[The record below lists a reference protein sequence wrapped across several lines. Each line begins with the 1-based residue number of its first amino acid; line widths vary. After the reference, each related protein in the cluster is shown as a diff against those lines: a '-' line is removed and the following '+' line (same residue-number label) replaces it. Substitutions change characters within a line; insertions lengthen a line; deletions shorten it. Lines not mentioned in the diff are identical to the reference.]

1 MTELIISLLI
11 FQAEYF
17 DNSTVP
23 ALKVGK
29 PARGGANAENRELIS
44 RKQHCRPHLLAEAL
58 AESRVSLLC
67 SPPPPPPP
75 LLQPATNQSPLQA
88 RFALLASATPS
99 ARNDP
104 TRLLLLCSSLIA
116 ATTATAGLAKLLIHR
131 LPLIA
136 SDALPAHEG
145 HRFAPWGPFRS
156 ASRRVFLEIVRATS
170 RFLRAAH

>member
-1 MTELIISLLI
+1 
-11 FQAEYF
+11 
-17 DNSTVP
+17 
-23 ALKVGK
+23 LKVGK
-29 PARGGANAENRELIS
+29 AARGEGNAQNRVLIS

-58 AESRVSLLC
+58 AETRVSLLC

-88 RFALLASATPS
+88 RLALLASATPS

-131 LPLIA
+131 LPPIEPTRFLLTKAID
-136 SDALPAHEG
+136 SHLEAH
-145 HRFAPWGPFRS
+145 S
-156 ASRRVFLEIVRATS
+156 ARHHGRVFLEIVRATS